1 MSHVLLV
8 DDDDSFR
15 KAMVRILTSA
25 GHTVRDLPSG
35 LDVCRALA
43 EAPVDILVTD
53 LIMPDVE
60 GLETIRTVRRENST
74 LPIIAISGGGRLT
87 PASYLTMARG
97 VGATDVLAKPFEP
110 AKLVAMIES
119 LASQVPVP

>member
-1 MSHVLLV
+1 MSAVLLV

-15 KAMVRILTSA
+15 NAMVRILTGA
-25 GHTVRDLPSG
+25 GHAVRDLPSG
-35 LDVCRALA
+35 RDVVKELA
-43 EAPVDILVTD
+43 KSPVDVLVTD

-60 GLETIRTVRRENST
+60 GLETIRSVRRHHPD

-97 VGATDVLAKPFEP
+97 VGASDVLEKPFEP
-110 AKLVAMIES
+110 AQLVAMIGRLSEKR
-119 LASQVPVP
+119 A